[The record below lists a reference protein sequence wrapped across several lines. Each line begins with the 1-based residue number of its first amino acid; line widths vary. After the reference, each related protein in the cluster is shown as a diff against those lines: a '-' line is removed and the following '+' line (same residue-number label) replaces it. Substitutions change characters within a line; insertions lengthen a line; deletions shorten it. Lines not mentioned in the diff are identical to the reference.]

1 MYNSLS
7 AAVPCP
13 NCGEHTLDIIEYRPS
28 GESRRRRKL
37 CRSCGHR
44 LGTREV
50 SEQWFQQALRDRA
63 LLDRIRADLAP
74 LSSAAAPAAA
84 AEPSGAAT
92 DDDPCLDCV
101 HRIRDTCDLGIPEFG
116 TKDAVDCSAKSRR
129 QAAKQR
135 SGET

>member
-13 NCGEHTLDIIEYRPS
+13 NCGEHTLDIIESRPS

-63 LLDRIRADLAP
+63 LLERIRADLAP

-84 AEPSGAAT
+84 DE
-92 DDDPCLDCV
+92 DPCSLCV

-116 TKDAVDCSAKSRR
+116 TTEAADCS
-129 QAAKQR
+129 AKQR
-135 SGET
+135 SGAT

>member
-1 MYNSLS
+1 MYHSLS

-13 NCGEHTLDIIEYRPS
+13 NCGEHTLDIIESRPS

-63 LLDRIRADLAP
+63 LLERIRADLAP

-84 AEPSGAAT
+84 DE
-92 DDDPCLDCV
+92 DPCSLCV

-116 TKDAVDCSAKSRR
+116 TTEAADCS
-129 QAAKQR
+129 AKQR

>member
-1 MYNSLS
+1 MYNRLS

-13 NCGEHTLDIIEYRPS
+13 NCGEHTLDIIESRPS

-50 SEQWFQQALRDRA
+50 SEAWFQQALSDRV

-74 LSSAAAPAAA
+74 LSSAAAPTPT
-84 AEPSGAAT
+84 AEDA
-92 DDDPCLDCV
+92 DPCLDCV

-116 TKDAVDCSAKSRR
+116 TSDAHDCSAASLGG
-129 QAAKQR
+129 A
-135 SGET
+135 ST

>member
-13 NCGEHTLDIIEYRPS
+13 NCGEHTLDIIESRPS

-63 LLDRIRADLAP
+63 LLERIRADLAP

-84 AEPSGAAT
+84 DE
-92 DDDPCLDCV
+92 DPCSLCV
-101 HRIRDTCDLGIPEFG
+101 HRLGDTCDLGIPEFG
-116 TKDAVDCSAKSRR
+116 TTEAADCS
-129 QAAKQR
+129 AKQR
-135 SGET
+135 SGAA

>member
-13 NCGEHTLDIIEYRPS
+13 NCGEHTLDIIESRPS

-63 LLDRIRADLAP
+63 LLERIRADLAP

-84 AEPSGAAT
+84 DE
-92 DDDPCLDCV
+92 DPCSLCV

-116 TKDAVDCSAKSRR
+116 TTEAADCS
-129 QAAKQR
+129 AKQR
-135 SGET
+135 SGAA

>member
-1 MYNSLS
+1 MYHSLS

-13 NCGEHTLDIIEYRPS
+13 NCGEHTLDIIESRPS

-63 LLDRIRADLAP
+63 LLERIRADLAP

-84 AEPSGAAT
+84 DE
-92 DDDPCLDCV
+92 DPCSLCV

-116 TKDAVDCSAKSRR
+116 TTEAADCS
-129 QAAKQR
+129 AKQR
-135 SGET
+135 SGAT

>member
-1 MYNSLS
+1 MYHSLS

-13 NCGEHTLDIIEYRPS
+13 NCGDHTLDIIESRPS

-50 SEQWFQQALRDRA
+50 SESWYAQALSDRA
-63 LLDRIRADLAP
+63 LLDRIRADLG
-74 LSSAAAPAAA
+74 LAAPTTAPTTA
-84 AEPSGAAT
+84 PAT
-92 DDDPCLDCV
+92 ADEDPCLDCI
-101 HRIRDTCDLGIPEFG
+101 HRIRATCDLGFPEFG
-116 TKDAVDCSAKSRR
+116 TTEAHGCP
-129 QAAKQR
+129 AKQR

>member
-13 NCGEHTLDIIEYRPS
+13 NCGEHTLDIIESRPS

-50 SEQWFQQALRDRA
+50 SEDWYAQALSDRA
-63 LLDRIRADLAP
+63 LLDRIRTDLGLAAP
-74 LSSAAAPAAA
+74 LGPAAPAQ
-84 AEPSGAAT
+84 EE
-92 DDDPCLDCV
+92 DPCLDCV

-116 TKDAVDCSAKSRR
+116 TSEAHDCSAK
-129 QAAKQR
+129 QP
-135 SGET
+135 SGA

>member
-1 MYNSLS
+1 MYHSLS

-13 NCGEHTLDIIEYRPS
+13 NCGEHTLDIIESRPS

-44 LGTREV
+44 LGSREV
-50 SEQWFQQALRDRA
+50 SEEWYAQALSDRA

-74 LSSAAAPAAA
+74 LSSAAAAD
-84 AEPSGAAT
+84 E
-92 DDDPCLDCV
+92 DPCSLCV

-116 TKDAVDCSAKSRR
+116 TTEAADCS
-129 QAAKQR
+129 AKQR
-135 SGET
+135 SGAT

>member
-1 MYNSLS
+1 MYHSLS

-13 NCGEHTLDIIEYRPS
+13 NCGEHTLEIIESRPS

-44 LGTREV
+44 IGTREV
-50 SEQWFQQALRDRA
+50 SEAWFQQAVSDRA
-63 LLDRIRADLAP
+63 LLDRLRTDLAP
-74 LSSAAAPAAA
+74 LSSAAAPTPTAAG
-84 AEPSGAAT
+84 E
-92 DDDPCLDCV
+92 DPCLDCV
-101 HRIRDTCDLGIPEFG
+101 HRLGDTCDLGIPEFG

-135 SGET
+135 SGAT

>member
-1 MYNSLS
+1 MYHSLS

-13 NCGEHTLDIIEYRPS
+13 NCGQHTLDIIESRPS

-44 LGTREV
+44 LGSREV
-50 SEQWFQQALRDRA
+50 SEQWFQQALSDRA
-63 LLDRIRADLAP
+63 LLERIRVDLGLVAPTPSAD
-74 LSSAAAPAAA
+74 
-84 AEPSGAAT
+84 

-116 TKDAVDCSAKSRR
+116 TTEAHGCP
-129 QAAKQR
+129 AKQR
-135 SGET
+135 SS

>member
-1 MYNSLS
+1 MYQSLS

-13 NCGEHTLDIIEYRPS
+13 NCGEHTLDIIESRPS

-37 CRSCGHR
+37 CRSCGLR

-50 SEQWFQQALRDRA
+50 SEAWFQQALSDRV
-63 LLDRIRADLAP
+63 LLERIRADLGLVAP
-74 LSSAAAPAAA
+74 PPTAKD
-84 AEPSGAAT
+84 T
-92 DDDPCLDCV
+92 DPCQDCV

-116 TKDAVDCSAKSRR
+116 TKEALDCSAKR
-129 QAAKQR
+129 R

>member
-1 MYNSLS
+1 MYHSLS

-13 NCGEHTLDIIEYRPS
+13 NCGQHTLDIIESRPS

-50 SEQWFQQALRDRA
+50 SEQWFQQALSDRA
-63 LLDRIRADLAP
+63 LLERIRADLAP
-74 LSSAAAPAAA
+74 LSFAAA
-84 AEPSGAAT
+84 AGAAALPSGAAA
-92 DDDPCLDCV
+92 DEDPCLDCIY
-101 HRIRDTCDLGIPEFG
+101 RIRATCDLGFPEFG

-129 QAAKQR
+129 QAA
-135 SGET
+135 

>member
-1 MYNSLS
+1 MYQSLS

-13 NCGEHTLDIIEYRPS
+13 NCGNHTLDIIESRPS

-50 SEQWFQQALRDRA
+50 SEDWYAQALSDRA

-74 LSSAAAPAAA
+74 LSSAAAPTPT
-84 AEPSGAAT
+84 AEGE
-92 DDDPCLDCV
+92 DPCLDCI
-101 HRIRDTCDLGIPEFG
+101 HRIRDFCDLGFPEFG
-116 TKDAVDCSAKSRR
+116 TKDAGDCSAMRR
-129 QAAKQR
+129 
-135 SGET
+135 SS